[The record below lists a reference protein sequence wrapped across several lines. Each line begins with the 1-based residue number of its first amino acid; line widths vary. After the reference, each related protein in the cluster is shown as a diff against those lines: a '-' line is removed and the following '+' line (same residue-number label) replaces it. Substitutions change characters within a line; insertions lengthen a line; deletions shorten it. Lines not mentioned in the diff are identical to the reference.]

1 MAGLT
6 SPGVQVT
13 VIDESF
19 YNTALPGTVPIIFVA
34 TKANKSTPSGSVA
47 PGTLLSNLGKVW
59 TITSQRDLTDTF
71 GTPLFYTDGSG
82 NAIHGGEL
90 NEYGLQAAYSSL
102 GVSSRAYVVRAD
114 IDLSQLV
121 QTSSEPKGDPESGTY
136 WIDTASSKFG
146 ISEWNN
152 TGKVFVNKT
161 PLVINDVNS
170 ATVSAAGVPLP
181 SFGVIGDYAMYIT
194 RSNENT
200 LWYKNTDNRWVVV
213 GTAIETSFGSPV
225 VTPTFTSNC
234 WQTSWPLVTL
244 LPSGIT
250 SGSVFNINGV
260 GITITGTTPNDI
272 ALQINASMPL
282 AGVGAKSDGTRIH
295 LYADASAQGGIVGP
309 DGKITLANGTPGT
322 LALLGVTAGTYGPV
336 SLAVAPHFQFPQFAT
351 NGAATGSV
359 YVKTTSPNN
368 GGDWVVKYYN
378 GTTRTWATVSAPI
391 YATSEAAIAALDNTG
406 GAGLT
411 SGRIFVKSNIDD
423 GVPGSTVAPLIADF
437 KVYRRTTTAP
447 TVIATTVGASVAFT
461 PGDSF
466 TVAETLAGNSSLSVP
481 KVVTITTSTVAGF
494 SAAISAAGLVNVSSQ
509 YDPVTRVLTIS
520 HKLGG
525 DICFTDGA
533 GLPMFNVGL
542 YNSGANT
549 YAANLYPEGAHSTY
563 DLRASNWKPIDLL
576 TSVVTTS
583 NSAPTT
589 SPANGTLWYSAV
601 QDEVDIMIHNGTT
614 WVGYQN
620 YLPNTNPAGP
630 IIRATQ
636 PDKDTGQ
643 SDGTPLVDGDIW
655 IDSSDPEKY
664 GQNVYVWNSILT
676 KWIKQDLTDNT
687 SPTGWLFADARWS
700 NAGTSTTPSSIT
712 TLLTSDYLDPDSP
725 DPALFPQGMKLWNT
739 RRSGNNV
746 KRYATSQIDI
756 TANTGLNTRFNN
768 EVMDGS
774 TGGTRYA
781 TARWVNATG
790 NAQDGSGL
798 FGRHAQ
804 RGVVVR
810 SLKAMID
817 TNEGIRDTDTLVAN
831 LIATPGYTETI
842 ANMVSLNT
850 ARGLT
855 AFVIGDT
862 PFRLAANGSDLR
874 AWGSSTTALDNS
886 ESGAVTYDEY
896 LAMYYPSGF
905 TNDNAGNNIV
915 VPPSHMVLR
924 TIAISDQ
931 RSYPWFAPA
940 GTRRGSVDN
949 ATAVGFIKNGEFQQ
963 APLPESLRNVLQ
975 DRGIQINPIA
985 TLPGAGLV
993 VFGQKTRAKNVSSL
1007 DRINVSR
1014 LVAYLRRQLD
1024 LLARPFLFEPN
1035 DRITRNE
1042 IKQSAESLLLELVG
1056 QRAIYDFIVQC
1067 DEQNNTPA
1075 RIDRNELHVDI
1086 AIEPVKAVEFIYIP
1100 LRLKNTGDIAAGR

>member
-6 SPGVQVT
+6 SPGIKVS

-34 TKANKSTPSGSVA
+34 TRANKSTPSGGVA
-47 PGTLLSNLGKVW
+47 PGTLQANIGKVW

-71 GTPLFYTDGSG
+71 GTPLFYRDNSG
-82 NAIHGGEL
+82 NAVHGGEL

-121 QTSSEPKGDPESGTY
+121 QTSSEPKGDPEPGTY

-146 ISEWNN
+146 VSEWDSSA
-152 TGKVFVNKT
+152 KVFVNKT
-161 PLVINDVNS
+161 PLIINDNNKS
-170 ATVSAAGVPLP
+170 LITVSGVPLS
-181 SFGVIGDYAMYIT
+181 SFGNIGDYAMYVT
-194 RSNENT
+194 NENDNT
-200 LWYKNTDNRWVVV
+200 LWFKNSDNKWVRV
-213 GTAIETSFGSPV
+213 GTSVETSFGSPV
-225 VTPTFTSNC
+225 IGPTFTSNS
-234 WQTSWPLVTL
+234 WQTSWPLV
-244 LPSGIT
+244 SGLVGEV
-250 SGSVFNINGV
+250 SAGAVFNINGIGV
-260 GITITGTTPNDI
+260 TITGTTPNDI
-272 ALQINASMPL
+272 AQTINATTAS
-282 AGVGAKSDGTRIH
+282 AGIGAKSDGTRIH
-295 LYADASAQGGIVGP
+295 LYADSNAIGGVVGP
-309 DGKITLANGTPGT
+309 DGKITLSDGTSGA
-322 LALLGVTAGTYGPV
+322 LASLGLTPGTYGPV
-336 SLAVAPHFQFPQFAT
+336 SLVVAPHFQFPQFAT

-368 GGDWVVKYYN
+368 GSDWVIKNYN
-378 GTTRTWATVSAPI
+378 GVTRLWSTVTAPV
-391 YATSEAAIAALDNTG
+391 YPSSEAAISALDSTG
-406 GAGLT
+406 GSSLTAGRL
-411 SGRIFVKSNIDD
+411 FVKSNIDD
-423 GVPGSTVAPLIADF
+423 GISGSSNAPLIANF

-447 TVIATTVGASVAFT
+447 TVIATTVGAEVQFT

-466 TVAETLAGNSSLSVP
+466 TVAETLAGRSTLSSP

-494 SAAISAAGLVNVSSQ
+494 AAAVSAAGFVNVSAD
-509 YDPVTRVLTIS
+509 YDPITRVLKMT

-525 DICFTDGA
+525 DICFIDGA
-533 GLPMFNVGL
+533 GLPLFNVGFYDL
-542 YNSGANT
+542 GT
-549 YAANLYPEGAHSTY
+549 DTFAANLYPEGAHSTY
-563 DLRASNWKPIDLL
+563 DLRASNWKPVELL
-576 TSVVTTS
+576 TSVVTAS
-583 NSAPTT
+583 NNAPTT
-589 SPANGTLWYSAV
+589 SPADGTLWYSAI
-601 QDEVDIMIHNGTT
+601 QDEVDILIHNGTT

-620 YLPNTNPAGP
+620 YLPTTSPNGP

-664 GQNVYVWNSILT
+664 GQDVYVWSATLS
-676 KWIKQDLTDNT
+676 KWIKQDLADNT
-687 SPTGWLFADARWS
+687 SPNGWLFADVRWADS
-700 NAGTSTTPSSIT
+700 GKTSVPASIK
-712 TLLTSDYLDPDSP
+712 TLLTSNYVDPDAP
-725 DPALFPQGMKLWNT
+725 DPALFPQGLRLWNT

-746 KRYATSQIDI
+746 KRYVANHIDI
-756 TANTGLNTRFNN
+756 TAGSGKNLRFND

-774 TGGTRYA
+774 TGEARYV

-790 NAQDGSGL
+790 NAEDGSGL

-804 RGVVVR
+804 RGMVVKA
-810 SLKAMID
+810 LKAMID

-831 LIATPGYTETI
+831 LIATPGYPEAIT
-842 ANMVSLNT
+842 NMVSLNS

-862 PFRLAANGSDLR
+862 PFRLAANGSDIR
-874 AWGSSTTALDNS
+874 EWGSSTSALDNG
-886 ESGAVTYDEY
+886 EKGAVTYDEY
-896 LAMYYPSGF
+896 LALYYPSGF
-905 TNDNAGNNIV
+905 TNDNAGNTIV

-940 GTRRGSVDN
+940 GTRRGGVDN
-949 ATAVGFIKNGEFQQ
+949 ATAVGYIRNGEFQQ
-963 APLPESLRNVLQ
+963 SPLPESLRTVMQ
-975 DRGIQINPIA
+975 DVKINPIA

-993 VFGQKTRAKNVSSL
+993 VFGQKTRSKSASSL
-1007 DRINVSR
+1007 DRVNVSR